1 MNLKEI
7 IYKRKSTRKYQDKD
21 VEQEVI
27 DKIYTF
33 INNAKPLYED
43 IKVGA
48 LITSSDE
55 MSTIQP
61 WKSNQVICIYSE
73 EKDGYLEN
81 VGFIFQQLDLY
92 LNSIGLGSCWIG
104 MGKPNKNIKE
114 YNGLKFVIMFAFGY
128 PKEELYRNA
137 SEFKRLELSK
147 ISDEL
152 DERLECARL
161 APSSVNSQPWYFK
174 HEGDLIHLY
183 YEKRSLISKV
193 ALNYFNQIDLGIV
206 LAHIYV
212 ENEDSFKFIYNE
224 VLKKNNKKYIGSF
237 KI

>member
-1 MNLKEI
+1 MSLKEI

-92 LNSIGLGSCWIG
+92 LNI
-104 MGKPNKNIKE
+104 
-114 YNGLKFVIMFAFGY
+114 
-128 PKEELYRNA
+128 
-137 SEFKRLELSK
+137 
-147 ISDEL
+147 
-152 DERLECARL
+152 
-161 APSSVNSQPWYFK
+161 
-174 HEGDLIHLY
+174 
-183 YEKRSLISKV
+183 
-193 ALNYFNQIDLGIV
+193 
-206 LAHIYV
+206 
-212 ENEDSFKFIYNE
+212 
-224 VLKKNNKKYIGSF
+224 
-237 KI
+237 